1 MMKKIAILGSTGSI
15 GRQTLEVVLEQRDI
29 EVCGLTTNT
38 NIDLLEEQINI
49 YNPSLVAVMDRQQAA
64 KLRTR
69 IVGSITVLEGMEGLI
84 KVATMAQVDMV
95 VTAVVGMIGLRPT
108 IEAIKAGKDIA
119 LANKETLVTAGELIM
134 KLVKAYQVR
143 LVPVDSEHSAIM
155 QSLEGESH
163 LAIESILLT
172 ASGGPFRTWDTEAMK
187 KVTLA
192 DALKHPNWSMGKK
205 ITIDSATL
213 MNKGLEVI
221 EAKWLF
227 DVKMADIKVIIHPQ
241 SIIHS
246 MVQYIDGSVIGQMGL
261 PDMKLP
267 IQYAL
272 YYPERK
278 YNQYKR
284 LKLSD
289 IQTLTFEE
297 PCHNNFPCL
306 NYAYEAMTIGGTM
319 PTVLNAANEKAVCLF
334 LSGQIEFLDIPKLI
348 EYAMSKHD
356 VKEADTLEIILETEK
371 WAHETID
378 SYIKSSK

>member
-1 MMKKIAILGSTGSI
+1 MKKIAILGSTGSI

>member
-192 DALKHPNWSMGKK
+192 DALKHPNWSMGNK

-306 NYAYEAMTIGGTM
+306 NYAYKAMTIGGTM